1 MTCYVFD
8 EYADR
13 LKDAGAKL
21 VIYTV
26 DRSKF
31 KIDKNAPPFA
41 IQAFVFAAAFDAI
54 MTLLLTE
61 KIKYDYYIFDSFFDI
76 NEMNKVLKIPTNKFA
91 SICSLFIFT
100 DEDYTDLTP
109 KKSMIFIPINKKY
122 NINVQDFLISHYSPN
137 QFKKLILTSKLFHPK
152 PEKTDDT
159 CFFIGP
165 CIENRKKD
173 ESFDFKKDKNKKLIY
188 ISLGTIFNKEYD
200 FYFKCIEA
208 FKDSKDY
215 QIIMSVGK
223 AVDIKQF
230 GDVPKNISIF
240 NYVPQVQLLADVDI
254 FITHGWLNST
264 QEGLL
269 AGIPLIVIPQSYDQ
283 FDNAKRVVQLEAGI
297 SLDKNKIEV
306 DVLKKAVN
314 DIVSNFGKYK
324 NGVAKIAKSFKDSAD
339 KRKNIYKK
347 LFV

>member
-1 MTCYVFD
+1 MI
-8 EYADR
+8 
-13 LKDAGAKL
+13 LK
-21 VIYTV
+21 
-26 DRSKF
+26 
-31 KIDKNAPPFA
+31 
-41 IQAFVFAAAFDAI
+41 
-54 MTLLLTE
+54 
-61 KIKYDYYIFDSFFDI
+61 KIKI
-76 NEMNKVLKIPTNKFA
+76 
-91 SICSLFIFT
+91 
-100 DEDYTDLTP
+100 
-109 KKSMIFIPINKKY
+109 
-122 NINVQDFLISHYSPN
+122 
-137 QFKKLILTSKLFHPK
+137 
-152 PEKTDDT
+152 
-159 CFFIGP
+159 
-165 CIENRKKD
+165 
-173 ESFDFKKDKNKKLIY
+173 KKLIY
-188 ISLGTIFNKEYD
+188 ISLGTIFNKEFD

-230 GDVPKNISIF
+230 GDVPKNISIY

-254 FITHGWLNST
+254 FITHGGLNST
-264 QEGLL
+264 QERLL
-269 AGIPLIVIPQSYDQ
+269 AGIPLIVIPQNYDQ

-339 KRKNIYKK
+339 NRKNIYKK